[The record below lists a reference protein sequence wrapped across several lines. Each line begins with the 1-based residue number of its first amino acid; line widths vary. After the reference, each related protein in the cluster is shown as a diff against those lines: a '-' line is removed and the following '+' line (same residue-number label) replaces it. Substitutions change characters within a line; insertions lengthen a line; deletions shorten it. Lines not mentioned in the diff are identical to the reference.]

1 MTGVLRVDT
10 IQNSTGTVSVP
21 VEFMRK
27 RLIQRTQQT
36 FKFGT
41 WNPGN
46 TYYQIPG
53 STIGITPVYD
63 HSFIRYVLRM
73 PITYPNGGNAHEI
86 SHWIFQ
92 AEGRWGTRE
101 YARFCRSKD
110 HLEDAFSQEWW
121 ISSWGAGKATTMGY
135 VMRNY
140 SSGSHY
146 IATNASY
153 WWNGGGSFRAQQSW
167 VMAEEWLP
175 GLEDATYT
183 LSNSSNNYRVAGWD
197 VDPNENNPG
206 FKFVRGGV
214 YTFVNGAGAA
224 LPFQFRTGS
233 VSGAAYTTGVSG
245 NTQATFT
252 FTVPYTAPD
261 ILYYSSTT
269 VSTAS
274 GIIRI
279 YD

>member
-1 MTGVLRVDT
+1 MTGILKVDT
-10 IQNSTGTVSVP
+10 IQNSTGTVSIP

-27 RLIQRTQQT
+27 RLIQRTQKT
-36 FKFGT
+36 FKLGT

-46 TYYQIPG
+46 TYYTIPG
-53 STIGITPVYD
+53 STIGLTPVYD

-73 PITYPNGGNAHEI
+73 PITYPNGGNQHEI
-86 SHWIFQ
+86 SHWIFY
-92 AEGRWGTRE
+92 AEGRWGNRE

-135 VMRNY
+135 IMRNY
-140 SSGSHY
+140 ASGSNY
-146 IATNASY
+146 IATNASC
-153 WWNGGGSFRAQQSW
+153 WWNGTASFRAQQSW

-175 GLEDATYT
+175 GLAEATYILT
-183 LSNSSNNYRVAGWD
+183 NTGNNYRVAGWNI
-197 VDPNENNPG
+197 DPTENNPG
-206 FKFVRGGV
+206 FKLIRGSTYNFINNAGV
-214 YTFVNGAGAA
+214 S

-233 VSGAAYTTGVSG
+233 VSGPAFTTGVTG
-245 NTQATFT
+245 NPQISLI